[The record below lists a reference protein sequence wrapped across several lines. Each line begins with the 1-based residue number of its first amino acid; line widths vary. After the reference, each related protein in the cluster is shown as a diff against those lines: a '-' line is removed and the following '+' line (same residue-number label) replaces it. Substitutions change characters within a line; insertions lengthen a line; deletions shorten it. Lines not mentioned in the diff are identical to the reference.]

1 MTCAV
6 IRKQISKTEKEN
18 ILKNLIKLAKE
29 ELKK

>member
-6 IRKQISKTEKEN
+6 IRKQISDQEKEN